1 MIKESRKL
9 NVQDMSGKGK
19 DLELLVNWT
28 SVVKDCK
35 YIQFKIGQEKCVIK
49 KEHFLYLSFLI
60 ADDAEQDK
68 IIVAELTNVQNRN
81 TIITIQATK
90 DIKKGE
96 ELNIP
101 VTISTN
107 PKTGEVQLK

>member
-19 DLELLVNWT
+19 DLELLVNWN

-35 YIQFKIGQEKCVIK
+35 YIQFKIGKEKCVIK

-60 ADDAEQDK
+60 ADESEQDK

-81 TIITIQATK
+81 TMLSVTTTR

-96 ELNIP
+96 SLNIP